1 MLAGILKS
9 YIAVKASLKIVD
21 AFINM
26 RKFINN
32 NKDIFKRLTIV
43 EYRML
48 EYDDN
53 FEKIFNVLET
63 KKIEKQKIFFNGEI
77 YDSYNLII

>member
-1 MLAGILKS
+1 M
-9 YIAVKASLKIVD
+9 D
-21 AFINM
+21 AFASM
-26 RKFINN
+26 RHFIND

-53 FEKIFNVLET
+53 FEKIFNVLEP